1 MASVR
6 VGAVAVGFETHPPAE
21 HQFGQLVARRSG
33 ERRRGIEPAPDLRG
47 VDAQEPHAP
56 DRGDIDRVA
65 VDNRA
70 HQHGIRRAAHQRGG
84 RRQPQRR

>member
-6 VGAVAVGFETHPPAE
+6 VDGVAVGFETHPPAQHE
-21 HQFGQLVARRSG
+21 FRQFVARRPG
-33 ERRRGIEPAPDLRG
+33 KWRRGIEPATDLRG
-47 VDAQEPHAP
+47 IDAQEPYAP

-65 VDNRA
+65 VDDRA
-70 HQHGIRRAAHQRGG
+70 HQHGIRRATSHRGG